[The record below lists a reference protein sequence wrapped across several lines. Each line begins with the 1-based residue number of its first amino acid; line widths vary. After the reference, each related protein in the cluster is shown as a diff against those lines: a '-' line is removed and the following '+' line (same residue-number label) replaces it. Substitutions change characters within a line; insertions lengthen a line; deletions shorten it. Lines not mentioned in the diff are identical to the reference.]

1 MCVSSEAALN
11 TPELVSEPQEM
22 SRAPRITEESA
33 SASGAPCLYLLRFTE
48 LLKPTEVL
56 DLCSSTEVEVVIL
69 DLGLSRDE
77 LWLLIMTDLTLAGLG
92 GVRRRE
98 VPMWGLVTRGLAISR
113 VSERARLGRDWY
125 WPHLAAP
132 TSSSS
137 LTQSRVVAPMVTV
150 TGLALASCRVSSC
163 RLMLSL
169 SGVRA
174 GGCDRRDT
182 DNTSGGDNSGAT
194 SDNLFLI
201 IITGL
206 SSGVEVRENA
216 PES

>member
-11 TPELVSEPQEM
+11 TPELVSEPQEV

-77 LWLLIMTDLTLAGLG
+77 LWLLIMTDLTRAGLG

-98 VPMWGLVTRGLAISR
+98 VPMWGLVTRGLAISL

-125 WPHLAAP
+125 
-132 TSSSS
+132 
-137 LTQSRVVAPMVTV
+137 
-150 TGLALASCRVSSC
+150 
-163 RLMLSL
+163 
-169 SGVRA
+169 
-174 GGCDRRDT
+174 
-182 DNTSGGDNSGAT
+182 
-194 SDNLFLI
+194 
-201 IITGL
+201 
-206 SSGVEVRENA
+206 
-216 PES
+216 

>member
-11 TPELVSEPQEM
+11 TPELVSEPQEV

-77 LWLLIMTDLTLAGLG
+77 LWLLIMTDLTRAGLG

-98 VPMWGLVTRGLAISR
+98 VPMWGLVTRGLAISL

-125 WPHLAAP
+125 WPHLAPA
-132 TSSSS
+132 SSSS
-137 LTQSRVVAPMVTV
+137 LTQSRVLAPMVTV
-150 TGLALASCRVSSC
+150 TGLALASCRVSSV
-163 RLMLSL
+163 LMVSL
-169 SGVRA
+169 
-174 GGCDRRDT
+174 GGCDRDT

>member
-33 SASGAPCLYLLRFTE
+33 SASGASCLYLLRFTE
-48 LLKPTEVL
+48 LLKPTDVL

-98 VPMWGLVTRGLAISR
+98 VPMCGLVTRGLAISR

-125 WPHLAAP
+125 WPHLAPA
-132 TSSSS
+132 SSSS

-150 TGLALASCRVSSC
+150 TGLALASCRVSSWG
-163 RLMLSL
+163 RLMVSL

-182 DNTSGGDNSGAT
+182 DNTSGGDKSGAT

>member
-11 TPELVSEPQEM
+11 TPELVSEPQEV

-77 LWLLIMTDLTLAGLG
+77 LWLLIMTDLTRAGLG

-125 WPHLAAP
+125 WPHLAPA
-132 TSSSS
+132 SSSS
-137 LTQSRVVAPMVTV
+137 LTQSRVLAPMVTV
-150 TGLALASCRVSSC
+150 TGLALASCRVSSV
-163 RLMLSL
+163 LLVSL
-169 SGVRA
+169 
-174 GGCDRRDT
+174 GGCDRDT